1 MLTEIQQETAK
12 GFKCEK
18 CDYVTSRKSSMNKHL
33 LTSKH
38 LAITT
43 FNEIQQKSSKNSS
56 KSPAQTVYTCLTCKK
71 EYQSRVG
78 LWYHSKKCVN
88 NAITSNQNI
97 SNDLAMEII
106 QQNKKLTELL
116 IELIKDK
123 HPVDNANNDNNVNSE
138 NGDADNI

>member
-43 FNEIQQKSSKNSS
+43 FNEIQQK
-56 KSPAQTVYTCLTCKK
+56 PAKTAATLPLKQFIHV
-71 EYQSRVG
+71 
-78 LWYHSKKCVN
+78 
-88 NAITSNQNI
+88 
-97 SNDLAMEII
+97 
-106 QQNKKLTELL
+106 
-116 IELIKDK
+116 
-123 HPVDNANNDNNVNSE
+123 
-138 NGDADNI
+138 

>member
-1 MLTEIQQETAK
+1 MLNEKLQKVAK
-12 GFKCEK
+12 VYDCEK
-18 CDYVTSRKSSMNKHL
+18 CHFTTDRKNNFNQHL
-33 LTSKH
+33 LTPKH
-38 LAITT
+38 NSLTLC
-43 FNEIQQKSSKNSS
+43 NEIVAKVAKSCKNENIENMH
-56 KSPAQTVYTCLTCKK
+56 TCEICKK

-97 SNDLAMEII
+97 SNDLAIEII

-123 HPVDNANNDNNVNSE
+123 HSVANNVNS
-138 NGDADNI
+138 DNDDNSNNNNNNI